1 MSYELTLQ
9 AKPTYLH
16 AIVTGT
22 LSREDA
28 VAYLEEVRA
37 ACVVRGCR
45 GVLIEERLEGP
56 RLGALDVFEI
66 VSAISQSD
74 LGDLRAIAYVDVNAP
89 EAQRFA
95 ETVAVNRGMP
105 TAVFATVPEAEKWLL
120 DQGTLCVQSKNTA
133 NEPPR

>member
-1 MSYELTLQ
+1 MSYELTFEP
-9 AKPTYLH
+9 KPTYLH

-28 VAYLEEVRA
+28 AAYLEEVRA
-37 ACVVRGCR
+37 ACVARGCR
-45 GVLIEERLEGP
+45 AVLIEERLEGP
-56 RLGALDVFEI
+56 RLGPLDVFEI

-74 LGDLRAIAYVDVNAP
+74 LGELRAIAYVDVHAP

-105 TAVFATVPEAEKWLL
+105 VATFATVQEAEKWFSE
-120 DQGTLCVQSKNTA
+120 QGTLCAQSKDA
-133 NEPPR
+133 KSDPPR